1 MMKDYFTIEN
11 IQRVVSSEALLAGS
25 FGIEREGLRVKADGA
40 LALTPH
46 PAVFGNKLTN
56 PLITTD
62 FSESQIEIVIPAL
75 SSVEKTYQLLS
86 HLTDLVEI
94 ALPREEFFWPNSMPC
109 VLPPLDQIPIAHYEG
124 APDAEASMLYRR
136 GLAQKYGAQKQMLSG
151 IHFNYS
157 LAEETIKTLYRDAK
171 QKESSLSYQAFK
183 DELYL
188 KIARNYLRYRWL
200 IIYLS
205 GATSAAHATFAKE
218 CLRLMPNQDGA
229 QGHFSEAGPSYR
241 NGTTGYK
248 NIDPLYPRYD
258 SCVHFAD
265 DVAAFVQEGK
275 LSQPKELYAQVR
287 LKPKDPRDWLHSLAK
302 DGIDYI
308 EMRTMDLN
316 PFDKCGISLIDMQ
329 LMHQMMLYCLL
340 KPESD
345 MDFAAVQVEAV
356 RNENLAAERGFC
368 DDLMLSR
375 DGEAV
380 GFKTWALELID
391 EMLDMDDRLSLG
403 RQKML
408 KTMRRRI
415 THPET
420 THAAKLNSSIK
431 EMSFLETNLAL
442 AAEYRI
448 ESKVATQLG
457 LQKGDAWL
465 AQYDGPALP
474 GRRIAA
480 E

>member
-1 MMKDYFTIEN
+1 MMRDYFTIEN
-11 IQRVVSSEALLAGS
+11 IQRVLSSEALLAGS
-25 FGIEREGLRVKADGA
+25 FGIEREGLRVKTDGA
-40 LALTPH
+40 LALTAH

-62 FSESQIEIVIPAL
+62 FSESQIEIVTPAL
-75 SSVEKTYQLLS
+75 SNVEKAYQLLS
-86 HLTDLVEI
+86 HLTDLVET
-94 ALPREEFFWPNSMPC
+94 ALPEDEFFWPNSMPC
-109 VLPPLDQIPIAHYEG
+109 ILPALDQIPIAHYEG
-124 APDAEASMLYRR
+124 APDAEASMRYRR

-157 LAEETIKTLYRDAK
+157 LAEETVQTLYHDAK
-171 QKESSLSYQAFK
+171 QKESSFAYQAFK
-183 DELYL
+183 DGLYL

-205 GATSAAHATFAKE
+205 GATSAAHATFTQE
-218 CLRLMPNQDGA
+218 CLQLMPNLDGA

-258 SCVHFAD
+258 SCAHFAD
-265 DVAAFVQEGK
+265 DVAAFVRAGK

-287 LKPKDPRDWLHSLAK
+287 LKPKNPKDWLHSLAK
-302 DGIDYI
+302 DGITYI

-329 LMHQMMLYCLL
+329 FMHQMMLYCLL

-345 MDFAAVQVEAV
+345 ADFAAVQAEAV

-368 DDLMLSR
+368 EDLMLSR
-375 DGEAV
+375 NGETI
-380 GFKTWALELID
+380 GFRTWALELID
-391 EMLDMDDRLSLG
+391 EMLEMDDRLSLG
-403 RQKML
+403 RQEML
-408 KTMRRRI
+408 KTMRRRV
-415 THPET
+415 TCPET
-420 THAAKLNSSIK
+420 TYAAKLNASIK

-442 AAEYRI
+442 AAEHRI
-448 ESKVATQLG
+448 ESKVAMQLG
-457 LQKGDAWL
+457 LKKDDAWL
-465 AQYDGPALP
+465 AQYDGSALP